1 MKSVTVAKSAGFCFG
16 VKRAV
21 DLVYEAAEKHPGR
34 VCTMGPIIHNEQ
46 VVADLEEK
54 GVHVINDDLVRV
66 DTGEKITEDSVII
79 IRSHGIPKTL
89 MDRVKATG
97 CEIIDSTC
105 PFVRKIHDIVRKKSA
120 EF

>member
-46 VVADLEEK
+46 VVADLVEQF
-54 GVHVINDDLVRV
+54 GYIV
-66 DTGEKITEDSVII
+66 D
-79 IRSHGIPKTL
+79 GIMSFTVTL
-89 MDRVKATG
+89 N
-97 CEIIDSTC
+97 
-105 PFVRKIHDIVRKKSA
+105 
-120 EF
+120 